1 MVVNMETQSFVQYLK
16 NIIGGKLKEWENNL
30 LTGAYKTH
38 EETQRAVGVRDALS
52 SVVTGV
58 DTVLQ
63 NYLTEK
69 NAPPLPSSVTLLNP
83 EAPDTMPTDNQ

>member
-1 MVVNMETQSFVQYLK
+1 METQGFVQYLK
-16 NIIGGKLKEWENNL
+16 NIIGAKLKEWEGNL
-30 LTGAYKTH
+30 LNGNYKTH

-52 SVVTGV
+52 SVVSGV
-58 DTVLQ
+58 DSVLQ

-69 NAPPLPSSVTLLNP
+69 NSPSVPSSVTLLNP